1 MNIQVLFDIMSDRA
15 NYHAAVAETVPCKL
29 WANSSDMFSAVVANS
44 NKSSQ
49 ARMLADKFKN
59 NRNEMLYDY
68 TPNAGVAA
76 DIKLTGKKK
85 RVMTNLF
92 SKATNTMVTMP
103 TCQSFA
109 SNVSN
114 AVMHTKDNVLS
125 IQYQKTDEYRF
136 EDVPEEYAVIAL
148 VEKDA
153 KVQSDKVKND
163 KTQEDSVDNNIIQ
176 FVPRHMRSAS

>member
-1 MNIQVLFDIMSDRA
+1 MNIQVLLDIMSDRA

-44 NKSSQ
+44 NKTSQ
-49 ARMLADKFKN
+49 AQMLADQFKN

-68 TPNAGVAA
+68 TPNAGAAA
-76 DIKLTGKKK
+76 DMKLTRKKK

-92 SKATNTMVTMP
+92 SKSTNAMVTMP

-114 AVMHTKDNVLS
+114 AVMHTTKDNILS

-136 EDVPEEYAVIAL
+136 EDVAEEEIVIAL
-148 VEKDA
+148 VE
-153 KVQSDKVKND
+153 SDGKRSSD
-163 KTQEDSVDNNIIQ
+163 DGQNNIIQ
-176 FVPRHMRSAS
+176 FVPRQKRKAV